1 MTTRITILGCGN
13 STGVPSADGD
23 WGGCDRNEPRNRR
36 LRSSILIEKDGTRVL
51 VDAGPD
57 LRQQMLMAEVGKL
70 DAVIFT
76 HVHAD
81 HSAGVDDLRP
91 FVVYGGET
99 PLPIYGYPE
108 LMEQLRVRFSYMFGG
123 ARKGYYDKPILE
135 VRELQ
140 PRLKIGALD
149 FTLFE
154 QDHVVCRTIGIRI
167 GAFAY
172 STDVKNLSEDAFAAL
187 EGVKTWVVAAVRR
200 EPHIAHAHLDQV
212 LGWIE
217 RVRPSQAILTHLNYS
232 MDYQNLMKTLPTG
245 VEPAHDGRI
254 IEIDG

>member
-13 STGVPSADGD
+13 STGVPSANGD
-23 WGGCDRNEPRNRR
+23 WGGCDPGEPRNRR

-57 LRQQMLMAEVGKL
+57 LRQQMLAAEVGRL

-91 FVVYGGET
+91 FVIYGGS
-99 PLPIYGYPE
+99 PLPVYGYPE
-108 LMEQLRVRFSYMFGG
+108 LMEQLKVRFSYMFGG

-135 VRELQ
+135 LHDLPSQLSV
-140 PRLKIGALD
+140 GVLD
-149 FTLFE
+149 FTLFQ
-154 QDHVVCRTIGIRI
+154 QDHTVCRTAGIRI
-167 GAFAY
+167 GSFAY
-172 STDVKNLSEDAFAAL
+172 STDVKNLSDGAFATL

-232 MDYQNLMKTLPTG
+232 MDYQNLLKTLPPG

>member
-1 MTTRITILGCGN
+1 MTIRITILGCGN
-13 STGVPSADGD
+13 STGVPSADGQ
-23 WGGCDRNEPRNRR
+23 WGTCDPAEPRNRR
-36 LRSSILIEKDGTRVL
+36 LRSSILVQKDDTTVL
-51 VDAGPD
+51 IDAGPD
-57 LRQQMLMAEVGKL
+57 LRQQLLQANVSKL

-91 FVVYGGET
+91 FVIYGGS

-108 LMEQLRVRFSYMFGG
+108 LLEQLKIRFSYMFGG

-135 VRELQ
+135 IRDT
-140 PRLKIGALD
+140 PDRLSIGGID
-149 FTLFE
+149 FALFE
-154 QDHVVCRTIGIRI
+154 QDHTVCRSIGIRV

-172 STDVKNLSEDAFAAL
+172 STDVKNLSEAAFATL
-187 EGVKTWVVAAVRR
+187 DGVKVWTVAAVRR

-212 LGWIE
+212 LDWIGRVKPE
-217 RVRPSQAILTHLNYS
+217 RAILTHLNFS
-232 MDYQNLMKTLPTG
+232 MDYRDLLETLPAG
-245 VEPAHDGRI
+245 VEPGYDGRI

>member
-1 MTTRITILGCGN
+1 MTIRITILGCGN
-13 STGVPSADGD
+13 STGVPSADGQ
-23 WGGCDRNEPRNRR
+23 WGTCDPAEPRNRR
-36 LRSSILIEKDGTRVL
+36 LRSSILVQKDDTTVL

-57 LRQQMLMAEVGKL
+57 LRQQLLAANVRKL

-91 FVVYGGET
+91 FVIYGGK

-108 LMEQLRVRFSYMFGG
+108 LLEQLRRRFSYMFGDST
-123 ARKGYYDKPILE
+123 KGYYDKPILE
-135 VRELQ
+135 IHEA
-140 PRLKIGALD
+140 PDRLRIGALD

-154 QDHVVCRTIGIRI
+154 QDHVVCRTIGLRV
-167 GAFAY
+167 GDFAY
-172 STDVKNLSEDAFAAL
+172 STDLKNLPDEAFAAL
-187 EGVKTWVVAAVRR
+187 NVVKVWTVAAVRR

-217 RVRPSQAILTHLNYS
+217 RVRPERAVLTHLNFS
-232 MDYQNLMKTLPTG
+232 MDYRHLLQTLPAG

>member
-13 STGVPSADGD
+13 STGVPGADGE
-23 WGGCDRNEPRNRR
+23 WGGCDPSEPRNRR
-36 LRSSILIEKDGTRVL
+36 LRASILIEKDGTTVL

-57 LRQQMLMAEVGKL
+57 LRQQMLAAGVKKL

-91 FVVYGGET
+91 FVIYGGT

-108 LMEQLRVRFSYMFGG
+108 LMEQLRARFSYMFGG
-123 ARKGYYDKPILE
+123 ARAGYYDKPILE
-135 VRELQ
+135 LHELPSRLNVR
-140 PRLKIGALD
+140 ALD
-149 FTLFE
+149 FTVFE
-154 QDHVVCRTIGIRI
+154 QDHVVCRTAGIRVS
-167 GAFAY
+167 AFAY
-172 STDVKNLSEDAFAAL
+172 STDVKNLSEAAFATL
-187 EGVKTWVVAAVRR
+187 DGVKTWVVAAVRR
-200 EPHIAHAHLDQV
+200 EPHIAHAHLAQV

-217 RVRPSQAILTHLNYS
+217 RVRPAKAILTHLNFS
-232 MDYQNLMKTLPTG
+232 MDYRNLLETLPAG
-245 VEPAHDGRI
+245 VEPAYDGRT

>member
-13 STGVPSADGD
+13 STGVPSADGN
-23 WGGCDRNEPRNRR
+23 WGTCDPNEPRNRR
-36 LRSSILIEKDGTRVL
+36 LRASILVEKDGTTVL
-51 VDAGPD
+51 IDAGPD
-57 LRQQMLMAEVGKL
+57 LRQQLLSVGVKKL

-81 HSAGVDDLRP
+81 HSAGIDDLRP
-91 FVVYGGET
+91 FVIYGGT

-108 LMEQLRVRFSYMFGG
+108 LMEQLKVRFSYMFGG
-123 ARKGYYDKPILE
+123 ALAGYYDKPILK
-135 VRELQ
+135 LNDLPQ
-140 PRLKIGALD
+140 RLRIGALD

-154 QDHVVCRTIGIRI
+154 QDHAVCRTAGIRT

-172 STDVKNLSEDAFAAL
+172 STDVKSLSDHAFATL
-187 EGVKTWVVAAVRR
+187 DGVKTWVVAAVRR
-200 EPHIAHAHLDQV
+200 QPHIAHAHLDQV

-217 RVRPSQAILTHLNYS
+217 RVRPTQAILTHLNYS
-232 MDYQNLMKTLPTG
+232 MDYQNLLKTLPAG

>member
-23 WGGCDRNEPRNRR
+23 WGTCDPGEPRNRR
-36 LRSSILIEKDGTRVL
+36 LRASILVEKDGTAVL

-57 LRQQMLMAEVGKL
+57 LRQQLLSVGVKKL

-81 HSAGVDDLRP
+81 HSAGIDDLRP
-91 FVVYGGET
+91 FVIYGGT
-99 PLPIYGYPE
+99 PLPVYGYPE
-108 LMEQLRVRFSYMFGG
+108 LMEQVRARFSYMFGG
-123 ARKGYYDKPILE
+123 ARAGYYDKPIL
-135 VRELQ
+135 VLNDL
-140 PRLKIGALD
+140 PSRLKIGALD

-154 QDHVVCRTIGIRI
+154 QDHVVCRTAGIRI

-172 STDVKNLSEDAFAAL
+172 STDVKTLSDDAFATL

-212 LGWIE
+212 LSWIE

-232 MDYQNLMKTLPTG
+232 MDYQNLLKTLPVG